1 MHRTLRKEAQALF
14 DELAASWRQAAA
26 ESTYMHED
34 TYSIVSDLAQEARD
48 KGYTFASGKPI
59 IGIDASERRFRNL
72 FVEGMIT
79 EKVHDIS
86 AIIPTI
92 KKVFSK

>member
-1 MHRTLRKEAQALF
+1 MSQKKIQPDQLRSRKWFNNPEDLEMTALYLERYLNYGLTR
-14 DELAASWRQAAA
+14 DELQ
-26 ESTYMHED
+26 
-34 TYSIVSDLAQEARD
+34 
-48 KGYTFASGKPI
+48 SGKPI

-86 AIIPTI
+86 AIIPAI
-92 KKVFSK
+92 KRKFSE